1 MFFNILNKGIK
12 VATIL
17 VLSVITVMVS
27 IEVVLRYFFG
37 KSLYVTEEFTRY
49 SMVWMVFLASSLAV
63 RGNYHNRVE
72 IFVNRFRGRTR
83 VLMNLMAHLLL
94 LVFLV
99 FLIVEGI
106 VALSFQF
113 EQIIPSLNVSMFWF
127 YLALPVGGGLMVLN
141 LLPRIWENVLIL
153 LGKSEPCEEAQQT
166 QEGDLS

>member
-1 MFFNILNKGIK
+1 MFLNILNKGIK

-49 SMVWMVFLASSLAV
+49 AMVWMVFLASSLAV
-63 RGNYHNRVE
+63 RENYHNRVE
-72 IFVNRFRGRTR
+72 IFVSRFRGRTR

-94 LVFLV
+94 LVFLI

-127 YLALPVGGGLMVLN
+127 YLALPVGGGLMILN

-153 LGKSEPCEEAQQT
+153 LGKAEPCEEAEQAP
-166 QEGDLS
+166 EADLS